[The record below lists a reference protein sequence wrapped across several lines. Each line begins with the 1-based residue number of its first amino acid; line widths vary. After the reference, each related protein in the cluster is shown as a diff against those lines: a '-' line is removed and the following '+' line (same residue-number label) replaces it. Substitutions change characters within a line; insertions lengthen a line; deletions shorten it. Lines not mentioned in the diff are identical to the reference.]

1 MRNATP
7 NPLRSFVEFNRTT
20 TTTTTPSLS
29 RDESQ
34 TLLNFSLED
43 AFDYIESYI
52 FFALIILI
60 SFVHSDESPV
70 LAKLYSINEQT
81 RGSDIVL
88 TCNVAKGS
96 KPLRFQWFKNGVELS
111 NTGRST
117 IENKDI
123 FSFFTL
129 RNIDSNDVGNYSSK
143 PILNKF
149 PASEINLSINSSYI
163 LPCSISSGS
172 TSIFFEWYKDDH
184 KKLSSTEYKIVIYDT
199 MSSIVFKRLNSN
211 DDTGTYTCN
220 ARNVH
225 GTDSIT
231 TKLVIQDAPRISK
244 LFSTELN
251 QSEGSVL
258 NIPCSVISGSTP
270 LSFKWFKNEQELLRH
285 RNPELSYQ
293 IKTDNFLSF
302 LTISKLKAADSGN
315 YSCIKNGKEK
325 LKPDQ
330 IRNRLWVFVN
340 CFIENETFDSRT
352 KEMMILQSE
361 NFAFKCVLSEKFFQS
376 TMKIGIFDSI
386 LSWIRFKPQTEM
398 DEKLIP
404 KKRSKIISIPK
415 LEDAYDAGSMNSLEC
430 TLIVTEGDSA
440 HTIVNSGISVVNRN
454 KFGIF
459 PLNGKFINV
468 REANKKQIMGNI
480 DIKCLVEILGLKYNM
495 KYTTEESMKSLRYGR
510 LMIMTDQDPDG
521 AHITG
526 LIINFIHYY
535 WPTLI
540 KQNFIERFITPVIKV
555 SNGSSFNHAFYSLA
569 EFKDWKQKTWNSN
582 SYHTRY
588 YKGLAGSSP
597 HEAKEYF
604 LDMKRHRITFRY
616 DNKEDDESIELVFSM
631 EKLEAKKQWLIKAME
646 ERYLKPENG
655 EKQNFLYNPEK
666 QDISFKEFIYK
677 DYSEYYIEDN
687 IRSISIM
694 TDGFKPGQR
703 KVIYFCIQRNDDDAN
718 REVKVAQLA
727 ALAAEF
733 TSYNHGE
740 KFLMPTIIKMGQNFV
755 GTNNLTLFQTQGQF
769 GLRLNGGS
777 EERLYG
783 GSDESY
789 LKLLVIIR
797 KRLSCMLIK

>member
-1 MRNATP
+1 M
-7 NPLRSFVEFNRTT
+7 
-20 TTTTTPSLS
+20 
-29 RDESQ
+29 
-34 TLLNFSLED
+34 LNLIFK
-43 AFDYIESYI
+43 

-81 RGSDIVL
+81 RGLDIVL

-315 YSCIKNGKEK
+315 YSCIVGN
-325 LKPDQ
+325 Q
-330 IRNRLWVFVN
+330 
-340 CFIENETFDSRT
+340 
-352 KEMMILQSE
+352 
-361 NFAFKCVLSEKFFQS
+361 
-376 TMKIGIFDSI
+376 
-386 LSWIRFKPQTEM
+386 
-398 DEKLIP
+398 
-404 KKRSKIISIPK
+404 
-415 LEDAYDAGSMNSLEC
+415 
-430 TLIVTEGDSA
+430 
-440 HTIVNSGISVVNRN
+440 
-454 KFGIF
+454 FGIDIQWTLLQVQES
-459 PLNGKFINV
+459 PLLLKQFAHLSSLKGSDIVFTCNV
-468 REANKKQIMGNI
+468 
-480 DIKCLVEILGLKYNM
+480 
-495 KYTTEESMKSLRYGR
+495 
-510 LMIMTDQDPDG
+510 
-521 AHITG
+521 
-526 LIINFIHYY
+526 
-535 WPTLI
+535 
-540 KQNFIERFITPVIKV
+540 
-555 SNGSSFNHAFYSLA
+555 
-569 EFKDWKQKTWNSN
+569 
-582 SYHTRY
+582 
-588 YKGLAGSSP
+588 
-597 HEAKEYF
+597 
-604 LDMKRHRITFRY
+604 
-616 DNKEDDESIELVFSM
+616 
-631 EKLEAKKQWLIKAME
+631 AKK
-646 ERYLKPENG
+646 
-655 EKQNFLYNPEK
+655 
-666 QDISFKEFIYK
+666 S
-677 DYSEYYIEDN
+677 
-687 IRSISIM
+687 
-694 TDGFKPGQR
+694 TH
-703 KVIYFCIQRNDDDAN
+703 KVLCDLND
-718 REVKVAQLA
+718 
-727 ALAAEF
+727 
-733 TSYNHGE
+733 
-740 KFLMPTIIKMGQNFV
+740 
-755 GTNNLTLFQTQGQF
+755 
-769 GLRLNGGS
+769 
-777 EERLYG
+777 
-783 GSDESY
+783 
-789 LKLLVIIR
+789 
-797 KRLSCMLIK
+797 SCNY